1 LGSKQDIDE
10 ALRRF
15 YRAIEL
21 DRDFA
26 SAYDMAAFV
35 WRKVN
40 GWIGNRA
47 QEIAEAARLARA
59 AVDLGA
65 DDSVALSAG
74 G

>member
-1 LGSKQDIDE
+1 
-10 ALRRF
+10 LRLF

-26 SAYDMAAFV
+26 SAYGMAAWCFV

-47 QEIAEAARLARA
+47 QRL
-59 AVDLGA
+59 D
-65 DDSVALSAG
+65 
-74 G
+74 